1 MTLRPVGDSADVVVV
16 GGGVIGCSI
25 AYFLALAGGRVTLLE
40 RSHRAALRS
49 SHSSGRNCCAA
60 AATLAVCSA
69 TRAACSNSDS
79 SPLKLAAMKSGSK
92 LIVTCPAAQ

>member
-1 MTLRPVGDSADVVVV
+1 VATADNVGATPNNSGTDVTSDDRPLFSAD
-16 GGGVIGCSI
+16 S
-25 AYFLALAGGRVTLLE
+25 RR